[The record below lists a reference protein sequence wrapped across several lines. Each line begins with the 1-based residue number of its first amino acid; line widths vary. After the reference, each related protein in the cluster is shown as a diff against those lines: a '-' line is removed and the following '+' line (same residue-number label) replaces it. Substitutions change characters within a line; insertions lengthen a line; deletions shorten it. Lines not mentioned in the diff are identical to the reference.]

1 MGNSNNQK
9 ISLDQLEEILPN
21 EIQKKQILMNSCK
34 CYFFKNS
41 FLTLS

>member
-34 CYFFKNS
+34 CYFF
-41 FLTLS
+41 